1 MRRRQAGFAS
11 NRSRGVP
18 TQAIEKSSWLALGRR
33 ATHWPPDGATLAW
46 RSAEIDQVPSRFRR
60 ESPLRVLAAA
70 ATALVVLLG
79 GNLPWAFLGTWN
91 LRVGTAVPWA
101 IVPMT
106 IYLFVYWQF
115 IGGNCGSFPSLAN
128 RRALL
133 RANSLPA
140 RVWSASLG
148 AGLLGFATLVA
159 SLVVAARL
167 VSLPASSPI
176 VMPPEMPLITGFL
189 LLVMQSVVAGV
200 SEEAAFRGYMQSMIE
215 RQHGLAAAILA
226 NGTLFG
232 LLHFS
237 SHPADVFTMLPYYV
251 AVSAVYGGLTWAA
264 NSILPALVLH
274 STADVVV
281 LTRWWLTGRP
291 EWQIAAAPPRVWEEG
306 LDAVFVLTAI
316 AAIVLAGLT
325 VRSYRAV
332 RRMRVA
338 LLGTAHPVSG
348 IR

>member
-1 MRRRQAGFAS
+1 MTILTA
-11 NRSRGVP
+11 
-18 TQAIEKSSWLALGRR
+18 
-33 ATHWPPDGATLAW
+33 GATAV
-46 RSAEIDQVPSRFRR
+46 A
-60 ESPLRVLAAA
+60 
-70 ATALVVLLG
+70 VLLG
-79 GNLPWAFLGTWN
+79 GNLPWGGLGTWN

-101 IVPMT
+101 IVPMA

-115 IGGNCGSFPSLAN
+115 IGGKWGSLSSQAQ

-133 RANSLPA
+133 RGNSLSLK
-140 RVWSASLG
+140 VWRASLA

-167 VSLPASSPI
+167 VSLPSSMPI
-176 VMPPEMPLITGFL
+176 VTPPEMPLITGFL
-189 LLVMQSVVAGV
+189 LLAMQSVVAGV

-215 RQHGLAAAILA
+215 RRHGLAVAILA

-237 SHPADVFTMLPYYV
+237 SHPADVFMMLPYYV

-274 STADVVV
+274 AGGDVVV

-291 EWQIAAAPPRVWEEG
+291 EWQIASTPPPLVWNEG
-306 LDAVFVLTAI
+306 LDAAFVLTVI
-316 AAIVLAGLT
+316 AAIVLGALT
-325 VRSYRAV
+325 VRSYIAV
-332 RRMRVA
+332 RRLRAASLDAARLVRGNA
-338 LLGTAHPVSG
+338 FDGVEAGL
-348 IR
+348 